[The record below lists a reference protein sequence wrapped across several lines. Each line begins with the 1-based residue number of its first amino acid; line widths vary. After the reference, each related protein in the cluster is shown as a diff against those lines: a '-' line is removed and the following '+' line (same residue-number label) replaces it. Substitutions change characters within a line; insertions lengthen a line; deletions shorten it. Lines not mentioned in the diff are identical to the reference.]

1 MPQTAATP
9 LHQGRGCVCGQQE
22 QAQWSGTTQ
31 VRDNVMGYVSLNV
44 DRQVTCDVGT

>member
-1 MPQTAATP
+1 
-9 LHQGRGCVCGQQE
+9 VCGQQE

-44 DRQVTCDVGT
+44 DRQVTCDVGTMKVTKWQKMTLK